1 MENIVLLIINLWNLK
16 WSVDVLAWLSVWSE
30 VQIAYLHTDATAIP
44 KPHHLLPHLNPDCFY
59 LSGTVLFRLSWKRG
73 RQMEKWRKWQME
85 KWTVMIVVT
94 CLLVIVLS
102 RVNNV
107 LMVPCLSVW
116 LAIRPVTFIVLGHI
130 AALASSLDVACCYNC
145 VDVVWSVCVGA
156 RVCVLS
162 FVGHYLQ
169 NGWTDWG
176 AF

>member
-1 MENIVLLIINLWNLK
+1 
-16 WSVDVLAWLSVWSE
+16 
-30 VQIAYLHTDATAIP
+30 
-44 KPHHLLPHLNPDCFY
+44 
-59 LSGTVLFRLSWKRG
+59 
-73 RQMEKWRKWQME
+73 
-85 KWTVMIVVT
+85 MIVVT

-156 RVCVLS
+156 RVCVSCLLLVIICKMVEPIEVPFRMS
-162 FVGHYLQ
+162 T
-169 NGWTDWG
+169 NGG
-176 AF
+176 PRNHV